1 MPRRVSTSQLRS
13 RLRQVEAKRRQAV
26 QRHNNEVRR
35 YNSERKRQID
45 AYNRAVRSYN
55 SERKRRVDTY
65 NRAVRSY
72 NNRLRSN
79 HHRLQSA
86 LQRLARQPATVQ
98 FASLRQSSLSLS
110 TAYQQLDSGSADP
123 FLSDLAER
131 ETANSVSVI
140 NVLLGD
146 DEHTQDNVD
155 DLATSGIID
164 SLSNFSEDL
173 AMRWSGAIFALNP
186 ANPDAARH
194 FCTSAREII
203 AGILDMEAPNEDVL
217 AEFPDCQVTERGT
230 PTRRAKVHYC
240 LDRSGLA
247 NVFLEGFV
255 EANIKDLST
264 LFSDLNSGA
273 HGSAGKFTL
282 EQLATVKSRVEDA
295 IDFICEIVS

>member
-13 RLRQVEAKRRQAV
+13 RLRQAEAKRRQVV
-26 QRHNNEVRR
+26 QRHKNEVRR

-45 AYNRAVRSYN
+45 AYY
-55 SERKRRVDTY
+55 
-65 NRAVRSY
+65 RAVRSY

-140 NVLLGD
+140 NALLGD

-217 AEFPDCQVTERGT
+217 AKFPDCQVTERGT

-240 LDRSGLA
+240 LDRIGLA

-295 IDFICEIVS
+295 LDFICEIVS